1 MPKKWLKSKH
11 YANKWVTLG
20 IRTSGIRLRFVNRLM
35 KEGNVS
41 EEFRKYYGQYKK
53 IYNKVISEAKKSSN
67 NMRLRTAVNKSGVM
81 WDLIREELGNQKKIK
96 KNFEINTGGVN
107 TQDPKVIAN
116 VFNEYYTSI
125 AQKIL
130 GGTSSVK
137 NQEANVNAV
146 RYNGNSMF
154 LTPTTELEVAGIIKG
169 LGNKKSPGI
178 DDIPEYV
185 VKKCYPKLT
194 TALTYVINLSLVTG
208 HFPDQLKIAKVKP
221 LYKKGSKTDVAN
233 YRPISLISVF

>member
-1 MPKKWLKSKH
+1 MARSYKEENVQYLCNLLDKETWELVFKQKSANDAYNEFLGTFQYYYEIAMPKKWLKSKQ
-11 YANKWVTLG
+11 YANRWVTLG
-20 IRTSGIRLRFVNRLM
+20 IRTSGNRLRFLNRLM

-116 VFNEYYTSI
+116 VFNE
-125 AQKIL
+125 
-130 GGTSSVK
+130 
-137 NQEANVNAV
+137 
-146 RYNGNSMF
+146 
-154 LTPTTELEVAGIIKG
+154 
-169 LGNKKSPGI
+169 
-178 DDIPEYV
+178 
-185 VKKCYPKLT
+185 
-194 TALTYVINLSLVTG
+194 
-208 HFPDQLKIAKVKP
+208 
-221 LYKKGSKTDVAN
+221 
-233 YRPISLISVF
+233 